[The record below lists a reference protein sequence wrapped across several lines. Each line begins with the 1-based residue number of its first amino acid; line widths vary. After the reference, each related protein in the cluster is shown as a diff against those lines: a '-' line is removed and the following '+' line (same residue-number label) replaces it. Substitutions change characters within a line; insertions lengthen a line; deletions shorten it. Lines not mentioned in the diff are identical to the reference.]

1 MSHWKRWVRK
11 LSKLIIAG
19 MEIQDV
25 PCSVCALEEEGH
37 IMELR
42 VEENGKKSILGNIY
56 VGQVENIA
64 ANIQAAFVMIAPDTR
79 CYLPLSDV
87 KNPVFSSGRKENA
100 PLRPGDMLLVQV
112 SREAMKGKLPA
123 VTTNLN
129 FTGKYLVLTT
139 GEKKIGFSRKLIQE
153 EKNRLNKWLEEERE
167 ISPREYGIVVR
178 TNAGEAS
185 KEEFLTEL
193 SFLKSLYEKTAVY
206 GRSRTCFS
214 CVYETEPFYMNAVRD
229 VYSKRLDEIVTDI
242 PEAFSCISAYLKEV
256 SPEEEKKVRLYDD
269 RLLPLYKLYRLGV
282 VLEEAQK
289 QKVWLKS
296 GGFLVLQQTEAFV
309 SIDVNSGKYT
319 GKKKAEE
326 TYRKI
331 NLEAAEEIARQ
342 LRLRNLSG
350 IILIDF
356 INMENPDHQDELF
369 HVLQKH
375 LRKDSVKA
383 KAVDI
388 TPLHILEMTRKKV
401 RRPLSEDLKE
411 IGLQ

>member
-1 MSHWKRWVRK
+1 M
-11 LSKLIIAG
+11 SKLIIAG
-19 MEIQDV
+19 MEIEGV
-25 PCSVCALEEEGH
+25 SCNTCALEEDGH
-37 IMELR
+37 IMELML
-42 VEENGKKSILGNIY
+42 EEKGKKSILGNIY

-64 ANIQAAFVMIAPDTR
+64 ANIQAAFVMIDPDTR

-87 KNPVFSSGRKENA
+87 KNPVFSSGRTGDA

-139 GEKKIGFSRKLIQE
+139 GEKKIGFSKKLIQE
-153 EKNRLNKWLEEERE
+153 EKNKLNKWLEEERAV
-167 ISPREYGIVVR
+167 SPREYGIVVR

-193 SFLKSLYEKTAVY
+193 SFLKRLYEKTAVY

-229 VYSKRLDEIVTDI
+229 TYSKHLDEIVTDI
-242 PEAFSCISAYLKEV
+242 PEVFEHIVAYLKEV
-256 SPEEEKKVRLYDD
+256 SHGEENKVRLYEDA
-269 RLLPLYKLYRLGV
+269 LLPLYKLYRIGM
-282 VLEEAQK
+282 VLEEVQK

-296 GGFLVLQQTEAFV
+296 GGFLVIQQTEAFV
-309 SIDVNSGKYT
+309 SIDVNSGKFT

-331 NLEAAEEIARQ
+331 NLEAAGEIARQ

-356 INMENPDHQDELF
+356 INMENLDHQDELF

-411 IGLQ
+411 ISLR

>member
-1 MSHWKRWVRK
+1 MRK

-19 MEIQDV
+19 MEIGGV
-25 PCSVCALEEEGH
+25 SCNTCALEEDGL
-37 IMELR
+37 IMELML
-42 VEENGKKSILGNIY
+42 EEKGKKSILGNIY

-64 ANIQAAFVMIAPDTR
+64 ANIQAAFVMIDPDTR

-87 KNPVFSSGRKENA
+87 KNPVFSSGRTGDA

-139 GEKKIGFSRKLIQE
+139 GEKKIGFSKKLIQE
-153 EKNRLNKWLEEERE
+153 EKNKLNKWLEEERAV
-167 ISPREYGIVVR
+167 SPREYGIVVR

-193 SFLKSLYEKTAVY
+193 SFLKRLYEKTAVY

-229 VYSKRLDEIVTDI
+229 TYSKHLDEIVTDI
-242 PEAFSCISAYLKEV
+242 PEVFEHIVAYLKEV
-256 SPEEEKKVRLYDD
+256 SHGEENKVRLYEDA
-269 RLLPLYKLYRLGV
+269 LLPLYKLYRIGM
-282 VLEEAQK
+282 VLEEVQK

-296 GGFLVLQQTEAFV
+296 GGFLVIQQTEAFV
-309 SIDVNSGKYT
+309 SIDVNSGKFT

-331 NLEAAEEIARQ
+331 NLEAAGEIARQ

-411 IGLQ
+411 ISLR

>member
-1 MSHWKRWVRK
+1 M
-11 LSKLIIAG
+11 SKLIIAG
-19 MEIQDV
+19 MEIEGV
-25 PCSVCALEEEGH
+25 SCNTCALEEDGH
-37 IMELR
+37 IMELML
-42 VEENGKKSILGNIY
+42 EEKGKKSILGNIY

-64 ANIQAAFVMIAPDTR
+64 ANIQAAFVMINPDTR

-87 KNPVFSSGRKENA
+87 KNPVFSSGRTGDA

-139 GEKKIGFSRKLIQE
+139 GEKKIGFSKKLIQE
-153 EKNRLNKWLEEERE
+153 EKNKLNKWLEEERAV
-167 ISPREYGIVVR
+167 SPREYGIVVR

-193 SFLKSLYEKTAVY
+193 SFLKRLYEKTAVY

-229 VYSKRLDEIVTDI
+229 TYSKHLDEIVTDI
-242 PEAFSCISAYLKEV
+242 PEVFEHIVAYLKEV
-256 SPEEEKKVRLYDD
+256 SHGEENKVRLYEDA
-269 RLLPLYKLYRLGV
+269 LLPLYKLYRIGM
-282 VLEEAQK
+282 VLEEVQK

-296 GGFLVLQQTEAFV
+296 GGFLVIQQTEAFV
-309 SIDVNSGKYT
+309 SIDVNSGKFT

-331 NLEAAEEIARQ
+331 NLEAAGEIARQ

-411 IGLQ
+411 ISLR

>member
-1 MSHWKRWVRK
+1 MRK

-19 MEIQDV
+19 MEIEGV
-25 PCSVCALEEEGH
+25 SCNTCALEEDGH
-37 IMELR
+37 IMELML
-42 VEENGKKSILGNIY
+42 EEKGKKSILGNIY

-64 ANIQAAFVMIAPDTR
+64 ANIQAAFVMIDPDTR

-87 KNPVFSSGRKENA
+87 KNPVFSSGRTGDA

-139 GEKKIGFSRKLIQE
+139 GEKKIGFSKKLIQE
-153 EKNRLNKWLEEERE
+153 EKNKLNKWLEEERAV
-167 ISPREYGIVVR
+167 SPREYGIVVR

-193 SFLKSLYEKTAVY
+193 SFLKRLYEKTAVY

-229 VYSKRLDEIVTDI
+229 TYSKHLDEIVTDI
-242 PEAFSCISAYLKEV
+242 PEVFEHIVTYLKEV
-256 SPEEEKKVRLYDD
+256 SHGEENKVRLYEDA
-269 RLLPLYKLYRLGV
+269 LLPLYKLYRIGM
-282 VLEEAQK
+282 VLEEVQK

-296 GGFLVLQQTEAFV
+296 GGFLVIQQTEAFV
-309 SIDVNSGKYT
+309 SIDVNSGKFT

-331 NLEAAEEIARQ
+331 NLEAAGEIARQ

-356 INMENPDHQDELF
+356 INMENPDHQDELL

-411 IGLQ
+411 ISLR

>member
-1 MSHWKRWVRK
+1 
-11 LSKLIIAG
+11 
-19 MEIQDV
+19 MELM
-25 PCSVCALEEEGH
+25 LEEK
-37 IMELR
+37 
-42 VEENGKKSILGNIY
+42 GKKSILGNIY

-64 ANIQAAFVMIAPDTR
+64 ANIQAAFVMIDPDTR

-87 KNPVFSSGRKENA
+87 KNPVFSSGRTGDA

-139 GEKKIGFSRKLIQE
+139 GEKKIGFSKKLIQE
-153 EKNRLNKWLEEERE
+153 EKNKLNKWLEEERAV
-167 ISPREYGIVVR
+167 SPREYGIVVR

-193 SFLKSLYEKTAVY
+193 SFLKRLYEKTAVY

-229 VYSKRLDEIVTDI
+229 TYSKHLEEIVTDI
-242 PEAFSCISAYLKEV
+242 PEVFEHITAYLKEV
-256 SPEEEKKVRLYDD
+256 SHGEENKVRLYEDA
-269 RLLPLYKLYRLGV
+269 LLPLYKLYRIGIA
-282 VLEEAQK
+282 LEEVQK

-296 GGFLVLQQTEAFV
+296 GGFLVIQQTEAFV
-309 SIDVNSGKYT
+309 SIDVNSGKFT

-331 NLEAAEEIARQ
+331 NLEAAGEIARQ

-411 IGLQ
+411 ISLR

>member
-1 MSHWKRWVRK
+1 MKK

-19 MEIQDV
+19 MEIEGV
-25 PCSVCALEEEGH
+25 SCNTCALEEDGH
-37 IMELR
+37 IMELML
-42 VEENGKKSILGNIY
+42 EEKGKKSILGNIY

-64 ANIQAAFVMIAPDTR
+64 ANIQAAFVMIDPDTR

-87 KNPVFSSGRKENA
+87 KNPVFSSGRTGDA

-139 GEKKIGFSRKLIQE
+139 GEKKIGFSKKLIQE
-153 EKNRLNKWLEEERE
+153 EKNKLNKWLEEERAV
-167 ISPREYGIVVR
+167 SPREYGIVVR

-193 SFLKSLYEKTAVY
+193 SFLKRLYEKTAVY

-229 VYSKRLDEIVTDI
+229 TYSKHLDEIVTDI
-242 PEAFSCISAYLKEV
+242 PEVFEHIVTYLKEV
-256 SPEEEKKVRLYDD
+256 SHGEENKVRLYEDA
-269 RLLPLYKLYRLGV
+269 LLPLYKLYRIGM
-282 VLEEAQK
+282 VLEEVQK

-296 GGFLVLQQTEAFV
+296 GGFLVIQQTEAFV
-309 SIDVNSGKYT
+309 SIDVNSGKFT

-331 NLEAAEEIARQ
+331 NLEAAGEIARQ

-411 IGLQ
+411 ISLR

>member
-1 MSHWKRWVRK
+1 
-11 LSKLIIAG
+11 
-19 MEIQDV
+19 MELM
-25 PCSVCALEEEGH
+25 LEEK
-37 IMELR
+37 
-42 VEENGKKSILGNIY
+42 GKKSILGNIY

-64 ANIQAAFVMIAPDTR
+64 ANIQAAFVMIDPDTR

-87 KNPVFSSGRKENA
+87 KNPVFSSGRTGDA

-139 GEKKIGFSRKLIQE
+139 GEKKIGFSKKLIQE
-153 EKNRLNKWLEEERE
+153 EKNKLNKWLEEERAV
-167 ISPREYGIVVR
+167 SPREYGIVVR

-193 SFLKSLYEKTAVY
+193 SFLKRLYEKTAVY

-229 VYSKRLDEIVTDI
+229 TYSKHLDEIVTDI
-242 PEAFSCISAYLKEV
+242 PEVFEHIVAYLKEV
-256 SPEEEKKVRLYDD
+256 SHGEENKVRLYEDA
-269 RLLPLYKLYRLGV
+269 LLPLYKLYRIGIA
-282 VLEEAQK
+282 LEEVQK

-296 GGFLVLQQTEAFV
+296 GGFLVIQQTEAFV
-309 SIDVNSGKYT
+309 SIDVNSGKFT

-331 NLEAAEEIARQ
+331 NLEAAGEIARQ

-411 IGLQ
+411 ISLR

>member
-1 MSHWKRWVRK
+1 MRK

-19 MEIQDV
+19 MEIEDV
-25 PCSVCALEEEGH
+25 SCNTCALEEDGH
-37 IMELR
+37 IMELML
-42 VEENGKKSILGNIY
+42 EGKGKKSILGNIY

-64 ANIQAAFVMIAPDTR
+64 ANIQAAFVMIDPDTR

-87 KNPVFSSGRKENA
+87 KNPVFSSGRTGDA

-139 GEKKIGFSRKLIQE
+139 GEKKIGFSKKLIQE
-153 EKNRLNKWLEEERE
+153 EKNKLNKWLEEERAV
-167 ISPREYGIVVR
+167 SPREYGIVVR

-193 SFLKSLYEKTAVY
+193 SFLKRLYEKTAVY

-229 VYSKRLDEIVTDI
+229 TYSKHLDEIVTDI
-242 PEAFSCISAYLKEV
+242 PEVFEHIVAYLKEV
-256 SPEEEKKVRLYDD
+256 SHGEENKVRLYEDA
-269 RLLPLYKLYRLGV
+269 LLPLYKLYRIGM
-282 VLEEAQK
+282 VLEEVQK

-296 GGFLVLQQTEAFV
+296 GGFLVIQQTEAFV
-309 SIDVNSGKYT
+309 SIDVNSGKFT

-331 NLEAAEEIARQ
+331 NLEAAGEIARQ

-411 IGLQ
+411 ISLR

>member
-1 MSHWKRWVRK
+1 
-11 LSKLIIAG
+11 
-19 MEIQDV
+19 MELM
-25 PCSVCALEEEGH
+25 LEEK
-37 IMELR
+37 
-42 VEENGKKSILGNIY
+42 GKKSILGNIY

-64 ANIQAAFVMIAPDTR
+64 ANIQAAFVMIDPDTR

-87 KNPVFSSGRKENA
+87 KNPVFSSGRTGDA

-139 GEKKIGFSRKLIQE
+139 GEKKIGFSKKLIQE
-153 EKNRLNKWLEEERE
+153 EKNKLNKWLEEERAV
-167 ISPREYGIVVR
+167 SPREYGIVVR

-229 VYSKRLDEIVTDI
+229 TYSKHLDEIVTDI
-242 PEAFSCISAYLKEV
+242 PEVFEHIAAYLKEV
-256 SPEEEKKVRLYDD
+256 SHGEENKVRLYEDA
-269 RLLPLYKLYRLGV
+269 LLPLYKLYRIGIA
-282 VLEEAQK
+282 LEEVQK

-296 GGFLVLQQTEAFV
+296 GGFLVIQQTEAFV
-309 SIDVNSGKYT
+309 SIDVNSGKFT

-331 NLEAAEEIARQ
+331 NLEAAGEIARQ

-411 IGLQ
+411 ISLR

>member
-1 MSHWKRWVRK
+1 MRK

-19 MEIQDV
+19 MEIEGV
-25 PCSVCALEEEGH
+25 SCNTCALEEDGH
-37 IMELR
+37 IMELML
-42 VEENGKKSILGNIY
+42 EEKGKKSILGNIY

-64 ANIQAAFVMIAPDTR
+64 ANIQAAFVMIDPDTR

-87 KNPVFSSGRKENA
+87 KNPVFSSGRTGDA

-129 FTGKYLVLTT
+129 LTGKYLVLTT
-139 GEKKIGFSRKLIQE
+139 GEKKIGFSKKLIQE
-153 EKNRLNKWLEEERE
+153 EKNKLNKWLEEERAV
-167 ISPREYGIVVR
+167 SPREYGIVVR

-193 SFLKSLYEKTAVY
+193 SFLKRLYEKTAVY

-229 VYSKRLDEIVTDI
+229 TYSKHLDEIVTDI
-242 PEAFSCISAYLKEV
+242 PEVFEHIVAYLKEV
-256 SPEEEKKVRLYDD
+256 SHGEENKVRLYEDA
-269 RLLPLYKLYRLGV
+269 LLPLYKLYRIGI
-282 VLEEAQK
+282 VLEEVQK

-296 GGFLVLQQTEAFV
+296 GGFLVIQQTEAFV
-309 SIDVNSGKYT
+309 SIDVNSGKFT

-331 NLEAAEEIARQ
+331 NLEAAGEIARQ

-411 IGLQ
+411 ISLR

>member
-1 MSHWKRWVRK
+1 MRK

-19 MEIQDV
+19 MEIEGV
-25 PCSVCALEEEGH
+25 SCNTCALEEDGH
-37 IMELR
+37 IMELML
-42 VEENGKKSILGNIY
+42 EEKGKKSILGNIY

-64 ANIQAAFVMIAPDTR
+64 ANIQAAFVMIDPDTR

-87 KNPVFSSGRKENA
+87 KNPVFSSGRTGDA

-139 GEKKIGFSRKLIQE
+139 GEKKIGFSKKLIQE
-153 EKNRLNKWLEEERE
+153 EKNKLNKWLEEERAV
-167 ISPREYGIVVR
+167 SPREYGIVVR

-193 SFLKSLYEKTAVY
+193 SFLKRLYEKTAVY

-229 VYSKRLDEIVTDI
+229 TYSKHLDEIVTDI
-242 PEAFSCISAYLKEV
+242 PEVFEHIVAYLKEV
-256 SPEEEKKVRLYDD
+256 SHGEENKVRLYEDA
-269 RLLPLYKLYRLGV
+269 LLPLYKLYRIGI
-282 VLEEAQK
+282 VLEEVQK

-296 GGFLVLQQTEAFV
+296 GGFLVIQQTEAFV
-309 SIDVNSGKYT
+309 SIDVNSGKFI

-331 NLEAAEEIARQ
+331 NLEAAGEIARQ

-411 IGLQ
+411 ISLR

>member
-1 MSHWKRWVRK
+1 MKK

-19 MEIQDV
+19 MEIEGV
-25 PCSVCALEEEGH
+25 SCNTCALEEDGH
-37 IMELR
+37 IMELML
-42 VEENGKKSILGNIY
+42 EEKGKKSILGNIY

-64 ANIQAAFVMIAPDTR
+64 ANIQAVFVMIDPDTR

-87 KNPVFSSGRKENA
+87 KNPVFSSGRTGDA

-139 GEKKIGFSRKLIQE
+139 GEKKIGFSKKLIQE
-153 EKNRLNKWLEEERE
+153 EKNKLNKWLEEERAV
-167 ISPREYGIVVR
+167 SPREYGIVVR

-193 SFLKSLYEKTAVY
+193 SFLKRLYEKTAVY

-229 VYSKRLDEIVTDI
+229 TYSKHLDEIVTDI
-242 PEAFSCISAYLKEV
+242 PEVFEHIVTYLKEV
-256 SPEEEKKVRLYDD
+256 SHGEENKVRLYEDA
-269 RLLPLYKLYRLGV
+269 LLPLYKLYRIGM
-282 VLEEAQK
+282 VLEEVQK

-296 GGFLVLQQTEAFV
+296 GGFLVIQQTEAFV
-309 SIDVNSGKYT
+309 SIDVNSGKFT

-331 NLEAAEEIARQ
+331 NLEAAGEIARQ

-411 IGLQ
+411 ISLR

>member
-1 MSHWKRWVRK
+1 M
-11 LSKLIIAG
+11 SKLIIAG
-19 MEIQDV
+19 MEIEGV
-25 PCSVCALEEEGH
+25 SCNTCALEEDGH
-37 IMELR
+37 IMELML
-42 VEENGKKSILGNIY
+42 EEKGKKSILGNIY

-64 ANIQAAFVMIAPDTR
+64 ANIQAAFVMIDPDTR

-87 KNPVFSSGRKENA
+87 KNPVFSSGRTGDA

-123 VTTNLN
+123 ITTNLN

-139 GEKKIGFSRKLIQE
+139 GEKKIGFSKKLIQE
-153 EKNRLNKWLEEERE
+153 EKNKLNKWLEEERAV
-167 ISPREYGIVVR
+167 SPREYGIVVR

-193 SFLKSLYEKTAVY
+193 SFLKRLYEKTAVY

-229 VYSKRLDEIVTDI
+229 TYSKHLDEIVTDI
-242 PEAFSCISAYLKEV
+242 PEVFEHITAYLKEV
-256 SPEEEKKVRLYDD
+256 SHGEENKVRLYEDA
-269 RLLPLYKLYRLGV
+269 LLPLYKLYRIGM
-282 VLEEAQK
+282 VLEEVQK

-296 GGFLVLQQTEAFV
+296 GGFLVIQQTEAFV
-309 SIDVNSGKYT
+309 SIDVNSGKFT

-331 NLEAAEEIARQ
+331 NLEAAGEIARQ

-411 IGLQ
+411 ISLR

>member
-1 MSHWKRWVRK
+1 MKK

-19 MEIQDV
+19 MEIEGV
-25 PCSVCALEEEGH
+25 SCNTCALEEDGH
-37 IMELR
+37 IMELML
-42 VEENGKKSILGNIY
+42 EEKGKKSILGNIY

-64 ANIQAAFVMIAPDTR
+64 ANIQAAFVMIDPDTR

-87 KNPVFSSGRKENA
+87 KNPVFSSGRTGDA

-139 GEKKIGFSRKLIQE
+139 GEKKIGFSKKLIQE
-153 EKNRLNKWLEEERE
+153 EKNKLNKWLEEERAV
-167 ISPREYGIVVR
+167 SPREYGIVVR

-193 SFLKSLYEKTAVY
+193 SFLKRLYEKTAVY

-229 VYSKRLDEIVTDI
+229 TYSKHLDEIVTDI
-242 PEAFSCISAYLKEV
+242 PEVFEHIVAYLKEV
-256 SPEEEKKVRLYDD
+256 SHGEENKVRLYEDA
-269 RLLPLYKLYRLGV
+269 LLPLYKLYRIGM
-282 VLEEAQK
+282 VLEEVQK

-296 GGFLVLQQTEAFV
+296 GGFLVIQQTEAFV
-309 SIDVNSGKYT
+309 SIDVNSGKFT

-331 NLEAAEEIARQ
+331 NLEAAGEIARQ

-411 IGLQ
+411 ISLR

>member
-1 MSHWKRWVRK
+1 M
-11 LSKLIIAG
+11 SKLIIAG
-19 MEIQDV
+19 MEIEGV
-25 PCSVCALEEEGH
+25 SCNTCALEEDGH
-37 IMELR
+37 IMELML
-42 VEENGKKSILGNIY
+42 EEKGKKSILGNIY

-64 ANIQAAFVMIAPDTR
+64 ANIQAAFVMIDPDTR

-87 KNPVFSSGRKENA
+87 KNPVFSSGRTGDA

-139 GEKKIGFSRKLIQE
+139 GEKKIGFSKKLIQE
-153 EKNRLNKWLEEERE
+153 EKNKLNKWLEEERAV
-167 ISPREYGIVVR
+167 SPREYGIVVR

-193 SFLKSLYEKTAVY
+193 SFLKRLYEKTAVY

-229 VYSKRLDEIVTDI
+229 TYSKHLDEIVTDI
-242 PEAFSCISAYLKEV
+242 PEVFEHITAYLKEV
-256 SPEEEKKVRLYDD
+256 SHGEENKVRLYEDA
-269 RLLPLYKLYRLGV
+269 LLPLYKLYRIGIA
-282 VLEEAQK
+282 LEEVQK

-296 GGFLVLQQTEAFV
+296 GGFLVIQQTEAFV
-309 SIDVNSGKYT
+309 SIDVNSGKFT

-331 NLEAAEEIARQ
+331 NLEAAGEIARQ

-411 IGLQ
+411 ISLR

>member
-1 MSHWKRWVRK
+1 M
-11 LSKLIIAG
+11 SKLIIAG
-19 MEIQDV
+19 MEIEGV
-25 PCSVCALEEEGH
+25 SCNTCALEEDGH
-37 IMELR
+37 IMELML
-42 VEENGKKSILGNIY
+42 EEKGKKSILGNIY

-64 ANIQAAFVMIAPDTR
+64 ANIQAAFVMIDPDTR

-87 KNPVFSSGRKENA
+87 KNPVFSSGRTGDA

-123 VTTNLN
+123 ITTNLN

-139 GEKKIGFSRKLIQE
+139 GEKKIGFSKKLIQE
-153 EKNRLNKWLEEERE
+153 EKNKLNKWLEEERAV
-167 ISPREYGIVVR
+167 SPREYGIVVR

-229 VYSKRLDEIVTDI
+229 TYSKHLDEIVTDI
-242 PEAFSCISAYLKEV
+242 PEVFEHITAYLKEV
-256 SPEEEKKVRLYDD
+256 SHGEENKVRLYEDA
-269 RLLPLYKLYRLGV
+269 LLPLYKLYRIGIA
-282 VLEEAQK
+282 LEEVQK

-296 GGFLVLQQTEAFV
+296 GGFLVIQQTEAFV
-309 SIDVNSGKYT
+309 SIDVNSGKFT

-331 NLEAAEEIARQ
+331 NLEAAGEIARQ

-411 IGLQ
+411 ISLR

>member
-1 MSHWKRWVRK
+1 
-11 LSKLIIAG
+11 
-19 MEIQDV
+19 MELM
-25 PCSVCALEEEGH
+25 LEEK
-37 IMELR
+37 
-42 VEENGKKSILGNIY
+42 GKKSILGNIY

-64 ANIQAAFVMIAPDTR
+64 ANIQAAFVMIDPDTR

-87 KNPVFSSGRKENA
+87 KNPVFSSGRTGDA

-139 GEKKIGFSRKLIQE
+139 GEKKIGFSKKLIQE
-153 EKNRLNKWLEEERE
+153 EKNKLNKWLEEERAV
-167 ISPREYGIVVR
+167 SPREYGIVVR

-193 SFLKSLYEKTAVY
+193 SFLKRLYEKTAVY

-229 VYSKRLDEIVTDI
+229 TYSKHLDEIVTDI
-242 PEAFSCISAYLKEV
+242 PEVFEHITAYLKEV
-256 SPEEEKKVRLYDD
+256 SHGEENKVRLYEDA
-269 RLLPLYKLYRLGV
+269 LLPLYKLYRIGIA
-282 VLEEAQK
+282 LEEVQK

-296 GGFLVLQQTEAFV
+296 GGFLVIQQTEAFV
-309 SIDVNSGKYT
+309 SIDVNSGKFT

-331 NLEAAEEIARQ
+331 NLEAAGEIARQ

-411 IGLQ
+411 ISLR

>member
-1 MSHWKRWVRK
+1 MRK

-19 MEIQDV
+19 MEIEGV
-25 PCSVCALEEEGH
+25 SCNTCALEEDGH
-37 IMELR
+37 IMELML
-42 VEENGKKSILGNIY
+42 EEKGKKSILGNIY

-64 ANIQAAFVMIAPDTR
+64 ANIQAAFVMIDPDTR

-87 KNPVFSSGRKENA
+87 KNPVFSSGRTGDA

-123 VTTNLN
+123 ITTNLN

-139 GEKKIGFSRKLIQE
+139 GEKKIGFSKKLIQE
-153 EKNRLNKWLEEERE
+153 EKNKLNKWLEEERAV
-167 ISPREYGIVVR
+167 SPREYGIVVR

-229 VYSKRLDEIVTDI
+229 TYSKHLDEIVTDI
-242 PEAFSCISAYLKEV
+242 PEVFEHITAYLKEV
-256 SPEEEKKVRLYDD
+256 SHGEENKVRLYEDA
-269 RLLPLYKLYRLGV
+269 LLPLYKLYRIGIA
-282 VLEEAQK
+282 LEEVQK

-296 GGFLVLQQTEAFV
+296 GGFLVIQQTEAFV
-309 SIDVNSGKYT
+309 SIDVNSGKFT

-331 NLEAAEEIARQ
+331 NLEAAGEIARQ

-411 IGLQ
+411 ISLR

>member
-1 MSHWKRWVRK
+1 MRK

-19 MEIQDV
+19 MEIEGV
-25 PCSVCALEEEGH
+25 SCNTCALEEDGH
-37 IMELR
+37 IMELML
-42 VEENGKKSILGNIY
+42 EEKGKKSILGNIY

-64 ANIQAAFVMIAPDTR
+64 ANIQAAFVMIDPDTR

-87 KNPVFSSGRKENA
+87 KNPVFSSGRTGDA

-139 GEKKIGFSRKLIQE
+139 GEKKIGFSKKLIQE
-153 EKNRLNKWLEEERE
+153 EKNKLNKWLEEERAV
-167 ISPREYGIVVR
+167 SPREYGIVVR

-193 SFLKSLYEKTAVY
+193 SFLKRLYEKTAVY

-229 VYSKRLDEIVTDI
+229 TYSKHLDEIVTDI
-242 PEAFSCISAYLKEV
+242 PEVFEHIVAYLKEV
-256 SPEEEKKVRLYDD
+256 SHGEENKVRLYEDA
-269 RLLPLYKLYRLGV
+269 LLPLYKLYRIGIA
-282 VLEEAQK
+282 LEEVQK

-296 GGFLVLQQTEAFV
+296 GGFLVIQQTEAFV
-309 SIDVNSGKYT
+309 SIDVNSGKFT

-331 NLEAAEEIARQ
+331 NLEAAGEIARQ

-411 IGLQ
+411 ISLR

>member
-1 MSHWKRWVRK
+1 MRK

-19 MEIQDV
+19 MEIEGV
-25 PCSVCALEEEGH
+25 SCNTCALEEDGH
-37 IMELR
+37 IMELML
-42 VEENGKKSILGNIY
+42 EEKGKKSILGNIY

-64 ANIQAAFVMIAPDTR
+64 ANIQAAFVMIDPDTR

-87 KNPVFSSGRKENA
+87 KNPVFSSGRTGDA

-139 GEKKIGFSRKLIQE
+139 GEKKIGFSKKLIQE
-153 EKNRLNKWLEEERE
+153 EKNKLNKWLEEERAV
-167 ISPREYGIVVR
+167 SPREYGIVVR

-193 SFLKSLYEKTAVY
+193 SFLKRLYEKTAVY

-229 VYSKRLDEIVTDI
+229 TYSKHLDEIVTDI
-242 PEAFSCISAYLKEV
+242 PEVFEHIVAYLKEV
-256 SPEEEKKVRLYDD
+256 SHGEANKVRLYEDA
-269 RLLPLYKLYRLGV
+269 LLPLYKLYRIGM
-282 VLEEAQK
+282 VLEEVQK

-296 GGFLVLQQTEAFV
+296 GGFLVIQQTEAFV
-309 SIDVNSGKYT
+309 SIDVNSGKFT

-331 NLEAAEEIARQ
+331 NLEAAGEIARQ

-356 INMENPDHQDELF
+356 INMENPNHQDELF

-411 IGLQ
+411 ISLR

>member
-1 MSHWKRWVRK
+1 VKK

-19 MEIQDV
+19 MEIEGV
-25 PCSVCALEEEGH
+25 SCNTCALEEDGH
-37 IMELR
+37 IMELML
-42 VEENGKKSILGNIY
+42 EEKGKKSILGNIY

-64 ANIQAAFVMIAPDTR
+64 ANIQAAFVMIDPDTR

-87 KNPVFSSGRKENA
+87 KNPVFSSGRTGDA

-139 GEKKIGFSRKLIQE
+139 GEKKIGFSKKLIQE
-153 EKNRLNKWLEEERE
+153 EKNKLNKWLEEERAV
-167 ISPREYGIVVR
+167 SPREYGIVVR

-193 SFLKSLYEKTAVY
+193 SFLKRLYEKTAVH

-229 VYSKRLDEIVTDI
+229 TYSKHLDEIVTDI
-242 PEAFSCISAYLKEV
+242 PEVFEHIVTYLKEV
-256 SPEEEKKVRLYDD
+256 SHGEENKVRLYEDA
-269 RLLPLYKLYRLGV
+269 LLPLYKLYRIGM
-282 VLEEAQK
+282 VLEEVQK

-296 GGFLVLQQTEAFV
+296 GGFLVIQQTEAFV
-309 SIDVNSGKYT
+309 SIDVNSGKFT

-331 NLEAAEEIARQ
+331 NLEAAGEIARQ

-411 IGLQ
+411 ISLR

>member
-1 MSHWKRWVRK
+1 MRK

-19 MEIQDV
+19 MEIEGV
-25 PCSVCALEEEGH
+25 SCNTCALEEDGH
-37 IMELR
+37 IMELML
-42 VEENGKKSILGNIY
+42 EEKGKKSILGNIY

-64 ANIQAAFVMIAPDTR
+64 ANIQAAFVMIDPDTR

-87 KNPVFSSGRKENA
+87 KNPVFSSGRTGDA

-139 GEKKIGFSRKLIQE
+139 GEKKIGFSKKLIQE
-153 EKNRLNKWLEEERE
+153 EKNKLNKWLEEERAV
-167 ISPREYGIVVR
+167 SPREYGIVVR

-193 SFLKSLYEKTAVY
+193 SFLKRLYEKTAVY

-229 VYSKRLDEIVTDI
+229 TYSKHLDEIVTDI
-242 PEAFSCISAYLKEV
+242 PAVFEHIVAYLKEV
-256 SPEEEKKVRLYDD
+256 SHGEENKVRLYEDA
-269 RLLPLYKLYRLGV
+269 LLPLYKLYRIGM
-282 VLEEAQK
+282 VLEEVQK

-296 GGFLVLQQTEAFV
+296 GGFLVIQQTEAFV
-309 SIDVNSGKYT
+309 SIDVNSGKFT

-331 NLEAAEEIARQ
+331 NLEAAGEIARQ

-411 IGLQ
+411 ISLR

>member
-1 MSHWKRWVRK
+1 
-11 LSKLIIAG
+11 
-19 MEIQDV
+19 MELM
-25 PCSVCALEEEGH
+25 LEEK
-37 IMELR
+37 
-42 VEENGKKSILGNIY
+42 GKKSILGNIY

-64 ANIQAAFVMIAPDTR
+64 ANIQAAFVMIDPDTR

-87 KNPVFSSGRKENA
+87 KNPVFSSGRTGDA

-139 GEKKIGFSRKLIQE
+139 GEKKIGFSKKMIQE
-153 EKNRLNKWLEEERE
+153 EKNKLNKWLEEERAV
-167 ISPREYGIVVR
+167 SPREYGIVVR

-193 SFLKSLYEKTAVY
+193 SFLKRLYEKTAVY

-229 VYSKRLDEIVTDI
+229 TYSKHLDEIVTDI
-242 PEAFSCISAYLKEV
+242 PEVFEHIVTYLKEV
-256 SPEEEKKVRLYDD
+256 SHGEENKVRLYEDA
-269 RLLPLYKLYRLGV
+269 LLPLYKLYRIGM
-282 VLEEAQK
+282 VLEEVQK

-296 GGFLVLQQTEAFV
+296 GGFLVIQQTEAFV
-309 SIDVNSGKYT
+309 SIDVNSGKFT

-331 NLEAAEEIARQ
+331 NLEAAGEIARQ

-356 INMENPDHQDELF
+356 INMENPDHQDELV

-411 IGLQ
+411 ISLR

>member
-1 MSHWKRWVRK
+1 MRK

-19 MEIQDV
+19 MEIEGV
-25 PCSVCALEEEGH
+25 PCNACALEEDGR
-37 IMELR
+37 IMELMIG
-42 VEENGKKSILGNIY
+42 EKGKKSILGNIY

-64 ANIQAAFVMIAPDTR
+64 SNIQAAFVMIASGVR

-87 KNPVFSSGRKENA
+87 KNPVFSSGRTKNA

-112 SREAMKGKLPA
+112 NREAMKGKLPA

-139 GEKKIGFSRKLIQE
+139 GEKKIGFSKKLIQE

-167 ISPREYGIVVR
+167 FSPREYGIVVR

-193 SFLKSLYEKTAVY
+193 SFLKRLYEKTAVY
-206 GRSRTCFS
+206 GRNRTCFS
-214 CVYETEPFYMNAVRD
+214 LVYETEPFYMNAVRD
-229 VYSKRLDEIVTDI
+229 VCSKNLDEIVTDI
-242 PEAFSCISAYLKEV
+242 PEAFTCISAYLKEI
-256 SPEEEKKVRLYDD
+256 SPGEETKVRLYEDK
-269 RLLPLYKLYRLGV
+269 LLPLYKLYRLGV

-296 GGFLVLQQTEAFV
+296 GGFLVIQQTEAFV
-309 SIDVNSGKYT
+309 SIDVNSGKFT

-331 NLEAAEEIARQ
+331 NLEAAGEIARQ

-369 HVLQKH
+369 HVLQKY

-411 IGLQ
+411 ISLR

>member
-1 MSHWKRWVRK
+1 
-11 LSKLIIAG
+11 
-19 MEIQDV
+19 MELM
-25 PCSVCALEEEGH
+25 LEEK
-37 IMELR
+37 
-42 VEENGKKSILGNIY
+42 GKKSILGNIY

-64 ANIQAAFVMIAPDTR
+64 ANIQAAFVMIDPDTR

-87 KNPVFSSGRKENA
+87 KNPVFSSGRTGDA

-139 GEKKIGFSRKLIQE
+139 GEKKIGFSKKLIQE
-153 EKNRLNKWLEEERE
+153 EKNKLNKWLEEERAV
-167 ISPREYGIVVR
+167 SPREYGIVVR

-193 SFLKSLYEKTAVY
+193 SFLKRLYEKTAVY

-229 VYSKRLDEIVTDI
+229 TYSKHLDEIVTDI
-242 PEAFSCISAYLKEV
+242 PEVFEHIVAYLKEV
-256 SPEEEKKVRLYDD
+256 SHGEENKVRLYEDA
-269 RLLPLYKLYRLGV
+269 LLPLYKLYRIGM
-282 VLEEAQK
+282 VLEEVQK

-296 GGFLVLQQTEAFV
+296 GGFLVIQQTEAFV
-309 SIDVNSGKYT
+309 SIDVNSGKFT

-331 NLEAAEEIARQ
+331 NLEAAGEIARQ

-356 INMENPDHQDELF
+356 INMENPDHQDELL

-411 IGLQ
+411 ISLR

>member
-1 MSHWKRWVRK
+1 
-11 LSKLIIAG
+11 
-19 MEIQDV
+19 MELM
-25 PCSVCALEEEGH
+25 LEEK
-37 IMELR
+37 
-42 VEENGKKSILGNIY
+42 GKKSILGNIY

-64 ANIQAAFVMIAPDTR
+64 ANIQAAFVMIDPDTR

-87 KNPVFSSGRKENA
+87 KNPVFSSGRTGDA

-139 GEKKIGFSRKLIQE
+139 GEKKIGFSKKLIQE
-153 EKNRLNKWLEEERE
+153 EKNKLNKWLEEERAV
-167 ISPREYGIVVR
+167 SPREYGIVVR

-193 SFLKSLYEKTAVY
+193 SFLKRLYEKTAVY

-229 VYSKRLDEIVTDI
+229 TYSKHLDEIVTDI
-242 PEAFSCISAYLKEV
+242 PEVFEHIVAYLKEV
-256 SPEEEKKVRLYDD
+256 SHGEENKVRLYEDA
-269 RLLPLYKLYRLGV
+269 LLPLYKLYRIGIA
-282 VLEEAQK
+282 LEEVQK

-296 GGFLVLQQTEAFV
+296 GGFLVIQQTEAFV
-309 SIDVNSGKYT
+309 SIDVNSGKFT

-331 NLEAAEEIARQ
+331 NLEAAGEIARQ

-356 INMENPDHQDELF
+356 INMENPDHQDELL

-411 IGLQ
+411 ISLR

>member
-1 MSHWKRWVRK
+1 
-11 LSKLIIAG
+11 
-19 MEIQDV
+19 MELM
-25 PCSVCALEEEGH
+25 LEEK
-37 IMELR
+37 
-42 VEENGKKSILGNIY
+42 GKKSILGNIY

-64 ANIQAAFVMIAPDTR
+64 ANIQAAFVMIDPDTR

-87 KNPVFSSGRKENA
+87 KNPVFSSGRTGDA

-139 GEKKIGFSRKLIQE
+139 GEKKIGFSKKLIQE
-153 EKNRLNKWLEEERE
+153 EKNKLNKWLEEERAV
-167 ISPREYGIVVR
+167 SPREYGIVVR

-229 VYSKRLDEIVTDI
+229 TYSKHLEEIVTDI
-242 PEAFSCISAYLKEV
+242 PEVFEHITAYLKEV
-256 SPEEEKKVRLYDD
+256 SHGEENKVRLYEDA
-269 RLLPLYKLYRLGV
+269 LLPLYKLYRIGIA
-282 VLEEAQK
+282 LEEVQK

-296 GGFLVLQQTEAFV
+296 GGFLVIQQTEAFV
-309 SIDVNSGKYT
+309 SIDVNSGKFT

-331 NLEAAEEIARQ
+331 NLEAAGEIARQ

-411 IGLQ
+411 ISLR

>member
-1 MSHWKRWVRK
+1 MRK

-19 MEIQDV
+19 MEIEGV
-25 PCSVCALEEEGH
+25 SCNTCALEEDGH
-37 IMELR
+37 IMELML
-42 VEENGKKSILGNIY
+42 EEKGKKSILGNIY

-64 ANIQAAFVMIAPDTR
+64 ANIQAAFVMIDPDTR

-87 KNPVFSSGRKENA
+87 KNPVFSSGRTGDA

-139 GEKKIGFSRKLIQE
+139 GEKKIGFSKKLIQE
-153 EKNRLNKWLEEERE
+153 EKNKLNKWLEEERAV
-167 ISPREYGIVVR
+167 SPREYGIVVR

-193 SFLKSLYEKTAVY
+193 SFLKRLYEKTAVY

-229 VYSKRLDEIVTDI
+229 TYSKHLDEIVTDI
-242 PEAFSCISAYLKEV
+242 PEVFEHIVKYLKEV
-256 SPEEEKKVRLYDD
+256 SHGEENKVRLYEDA
-269 RLLPLYKLYRLGV
+269 LLPLYKLYRIGM
-282 VLEEAQK
+282 VLEEVQK

-296 GGFLVLQQTEAFV
+296 GGFLVIQQTEAFV
-309 SIDVNSGKYT
+309 SIDVNSGKFT

-331 NLEAAEEIARQ
+331 NLEAAGEIARQ

-411 IGLQ
+411 ISLR

>member
-1 MSHWKRWVRK
+1 
-11 LSKLIIAG
+11 
-19 MEIQDV
+19 MELM
-25 PCSVCALEEEGH
+25 LEEK
-37 IMELR
+37 
-42 VEENGKKSILGNIY
+42 GKKSILGNIY

-64 ANIQAAFVMIAPDTR
+64 ANIQAAFVMIDPDTR

-87 KNPVFSSGRKENA
+87 KNPVFSSGRTGDA

-123 VTTNLN
+123 ITTNLN

-139 GEKKIGFSRKLIQE
+139 GEKKIGFSKKLIQE
-153 EKNRLNKWLEEERE
+153 EKNKLNKWLEEERAV
-167 ISPREYGIVVR
+167 SPREYGIVVR

-193 SFLKSLYEKTAVY
+193 SFLKRLYEKTAVY

-229 VYSKRLDEIVTDI
+229 TYSKHLDEIVTDI
-242 PEAFSCISAYLKEV
+242 PEVFEHIVAYLKEV
-256 SPEEEKKVRLYDD
+256 SHGEENKVRLYEDA
-269 RLLPLYKLYRLGV
+269 LLPLYKLYRIGIA
-282 VLEEAQK
+282 LEEVQK

-296 GGFLVLQQTEAFV
+296 GGFLVIQQTEAFV
-309 SIDVNSGKYT
+309 SIDVNSGKFT

-331 NLEAAEEIARQ
+331 NLEAAGEIARQ

-411 IGLQ
+411 ISLR

>member
-1 MSHWKRWVRK
+1 MRK

-19 MEIQDV
+19 MEIEGV
-25 PCSVCALEEEGH
+25 SCNTCALEEDGH
-37 IMELR
+37 IMELML
-42 VEENGKKSILGNIY
+42 EEKGKKSILGNIY

-64 ANIQAAFVMIAPDTR
+64 ANIQAAFVMIDPDTR

-87 KNPVFSSGRKENA
+87 KNPVFSSGRTGDA

-139 GEKKIGFSRKLIQE
+139 GEKKIGFSKKLIQE
-153 EKNRLNKWLEEERE
+153 EKNKLNKWLEEERAV
-167 ISPREYGIVVR
+167 SPREYGIVVR

-229 VYSKRLDEIVTDI
+229 TYSKHLDEIVTDI
-242 PEAFSCISAYLKEV
+242 PEVFEHITAYLKEV
-256 SPEEEKKVRLYDD
+256 SHGEENKVRLYEDA
-269 RLLPLYKLYRLGV
+269 LLPLYKLYRIGIA
-282 VLEEAQK
+282 LEEVQK

-296 GGFLVLQQTEAFV
+296 GGFLVIQQTEAFV
-309 SIDVNSGKYT
+309 SIDVNSGKFT

-331 NLEAAEEIARQ
+331 NLEAAGEIARQ

-411 IGLQ
+411 MSLR

>member
-1 MSHWKRWVRK
+1 

-19 MEIQDV
+19 MEIEGV
-25 PCSVCALEEEGH
+25 SCNTCALEEDGH
-37 IMELR
+37 IMELML
-42 VEENGKKSILGNIY
+42 EEKGKKSILGNIY

-64 ANIQAAFVMIAPDTR
+64 ANIQAAFVMIDPDTR

-87 KNPVFSSGRKENA
+87 KNPVFSSGRTGDA

-139 GEKKIGFSRKLIQE
+139 GEKKIGFSKKLIQE
-153 EKNRLNKWLEEERE
+153 EKNKLNKWLEEERAV
-167 ISPREYGIVVR
+167 SPREYGIVVR

-193 SFLKSLYEKTAVY
+193 SFLKRLYEKTAVY

-229 VYSKRLDEIVTDI
+229 TYSKHLDEIVTDI
-242 PEAFSCISAYLKEV
+242 PEVFEHIVAYLKEV
-256 SPEEEKKVRLYDD
+256 SHGEENKVRLYEDA
-269 RLLPLYKLYRLGV
+269 LLPLYKLYRIGM
-282 VLEEAQK
+282 VLEEVQK

-296 GGFLVLQQTEAFV
+296 GGFLVIQQTEAFV
-309 SIDVNSGKYT
+309 SIDVNSGKFT

-331 NLEAAEEIARQ
+331 NLEAAGEIARQ

-411 IGLQ
+411 ISLR

>member
-1 MSHWKRWVRK
+1 M
-11 LSKLIIAG
+11 SKLIIAG
-19 MEIQDV
+19 MEIEGV
-25 PCSVCALEEEGH
+25 SCNTCALEEDGH
-37 IMELR
+37 IMELML
-42 VEENGKKSILGNIY
+42 EEKGKKSILGNIY

-64 ANIQAAFVMIAPDTR
+64 ANIQAAFVMIDPDTR

-87 KNPVFSSGRKENA
+87 KNPVFSSGRTGDA

-139 GEKKIGFSRKLIQE
+139 GEKKIGFSKKLIQE
-153 EKNRLNKWLEEERE
+153 EKNKLNKWLEEERAV
-167 ISPREYGIVVR
+167 SPREYGIVVR

-193 SFLKSLYEKTAVY
+193 SFLKRFYEKTAVY

-229 VYSKRLDEIVTDI
+229 TYSKHLDEIVTDI
-242 PEAFSCISAYLKEV
+242 PEVFEHIVAYLKEV
-256 SPEEEKKVRLYDD
+256 SHGEENKVRLYEDA
-269 RLLPLYKLYRLGV
+269 LLPLYKLYRIGM
-282 VLEEAQK
+282 VLEEVQK

-296 GGFLVLQQTEAFV
+296 GGFLVIQQTEAFV
-309 SIDVNSGKYT
+309 SIDVNSGKFT

-331 NLEAAEEIARQ
+331 NLEAAGEIARQ

-411 IGLQ
+411 ISLR